1 MVTCL
6 VRTRVWRDGVLEK
19 EDFPLEQ
26 VSDYLEQPDCLV
38 WADLVS
44 PDHDDLGQLAEELS
58 LDPHAVE
65 DAMGRN
71 ERPKA
76 RRYPTHL
83 FLTVDSLRL
92 DAEADEIAVGR
103 VSVFSTH
110 QAFVTVRLDDIV
122 DMDAVLGRWDDNLPL
137 LTCGPRAL
145 LHGLLDEIV
154 DRYFDVTDTLN
165 DQVDAVE
172 DILFEEVTS
181 ATSHDISQRTFTL
194 RRALVDARR
203 VVLPMRDVVNT
214 VTRRT
219 AQDEAATQL
228 APYYDDLYDHILR
241 VADLTDSLRDEITSI
256 FDTNMSL
263 SDTRMNVIMKK
274 LTSWAAIIA
283 VPTAVTGF
291 FGQNV
296 PYPGF
301 GKEWGFIYSLVIM
314 VVIGLALYAVFKRKD
329 WL

>member
-38 WADLVS
+38 WADLIS
-44 PDHDDLGQLAEELS
+44 PGHDDLGQLAEELS

-65 DAMGRN
+65 DSLSRN

-76 RRYPTHL
+76 MRYPTHV
-83 FLTVDSLRL
+83 FLTVNPLRL
-92 DAEADEIAVGR
+92 DADADEISVGR

-122 DMDAVLGRWDDNLPL
+122 DMDAVLGRWDDNSAL

-154 DRYFDVTDTLN
+154 DRYFDITDTLN

-181 ATSHDISQRTFTL
+181 TTTHDISQRTFTL

-203 VVLPMRDVVNT
+203 AVLPMRDVVNT

-219 AQDEAATQL
+219 AQDEAAAQL

-241 VADLTDSLRDEITSI
+241 IGDLTDSLRDEITSI

-301 GKEWGFIYSLVIM
+301 GKEWGFVYSLAIM
-314 VVIGLALYAVFKRKD
+314 VVIALVLYAVFRRKD